1 MYGNK
6 NTVHE
11 SHHLRQTRPFSQYVD
26 LPHIAMPI
34 TPSRSID
41 IVSDYPQGCK
51 HLFFVFF
58 QAILQILYILL
69 TEPSATGKCGQ
80 KLLHGIVK

>member
-6 NTVHE
+6 ILYM
-11 SHHLRQTRPFSQYVD
+11 SLIIQDRPDLPDQYVD
-26 LPHIAMPI
+26 LSHIAMPI

-41 IVSDYPQGCK
+41 IVSDYLQGCK

-69 TEPSATGKCGQ
+69 TEPFTAGKCGQ